1 MRVGE
6 RFLHTMNHVTDLRWR
21 RHWAALGF
29 GFVGLVIYL
38 SLTSSPPDLHM
49 GFSLDFGHVIAY
61 FWLMMWFAQLYRDW
75 RTRIRLA
82 LAFFVMG
89 VTLEYLQG
97 LGGYRHFDYFDMA
110 RNLGG
115 LVCALALA
123 TTPLQNV
130 LRAIESRLI
139 PR

>member
-1 MRVGE
+1 
-6 RFLHTMNHVTDLRWR
+6 MNHVTDLRWR
-21 RHWAALGF
+21 RQWAALGL

>member
-1 MRVGE
+1 
-6 RFLHTMNHVTDLRWR
+6 
-21 RHWAALGF
+21 
-29 GFVGLVIYL
+29 
-38 SLTSSPPDLHM
+38 
-49 GFSLDFGHVIAY
+49 
-61 FWLMMWFAQLYRDW
+61 
-75 RTRIRLA
+75 
-82 LAFFVMG
+82 MG